1 MLADVSSGTMGVN
14 PIVDGKGVVVVV
26 VAAVTNGV
34 VDFGTGAL
42 RRLSL
47 TRDAD
52 TPSILA
58 ALSKAE

>member
-26 VAAVTNGV
+26 AAVSNGV